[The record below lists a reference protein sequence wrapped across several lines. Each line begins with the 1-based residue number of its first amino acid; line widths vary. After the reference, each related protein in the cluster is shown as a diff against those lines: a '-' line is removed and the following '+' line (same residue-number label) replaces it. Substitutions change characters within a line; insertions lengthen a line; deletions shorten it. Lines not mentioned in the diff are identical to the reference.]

1 MTFGEAQAILRND
14 VLAESS
20 TDYYTDADL
29 LGFLVRSAK
38 ELAMMFGFPTAI
50 GSAAISALDY
60 QFALPADAEQ
70 VDLNEVEFNG
80 FRLEVAPF
88 SKVFAFVTQV
98 GVGNPRYY
106 NYDPRRGG
114 NVLFA
119 PAASVAGTVSFEYVQ
134 KYDTSALTTASDIW
148 DGLFPAYHELVV
160 FRAGVKA
167 FDASLE
173 NDRAGYWQQKE
184 QKLAQEFSAFLNKL
198 PLNRLAAP
206 EVVES

>member
-1 MTFGEAQAILRND
+1 MTFGEARTILRDD

-20 TDYYTDADL
+20 TDYYTDANL
-29 LGFLVRSAK
+29 LDFLLRSAK
-38 ELAMMFGFPTAI
+38 ETAMMFGFPTVL
-50 GSAAISALDY
+50 GTVVLAATDY
-60 QFALPADAEQ
+60 QFTLPVDAEQ

-88 SKVFAFVTQV
+88 NKVLSFITQI

-119 PAASVAGTVSFEYVQ
+119 PAAADAGTIQFEYVQ
-134 KYDTSALTTASDIW
+134 KYDTTALVAADEVW
-148 DGLFPAYHELVV
+148 NGLFPAYHELVV
-160 FRAGVKA
+160 FRAGAKA

-173 NDRAGYWQQKE
+173 NDRAQYWQQRE
-184 QKLAQEFSAFLNKL
+184 QKAAQEFSAFLNKV
-198 PLNRLAAP
+198 PLNRLSAP